1 MIGKLLSSDFVKI
14 RHTWIWLLIVLG
26 PFGVI
31 SLQALNYSLRY
42 DYLVSKLRDQV
53 WVGLLSDIKMLAVL
67 ALLFGIT
74 LITSLIASIEHRQ
87 SSWKQLLALPVSRF
101 SVFTSKYILSL
112 FMMFTASLLLAI
124 GSVLLGLLLGF
135 GTNIPWALLL
145 KNSFYPF
152 LAAMPILALQ
162 QWLSTV
168 IANQAIPLTCGI
180 LGTVVCIWS
189 IKMPD
194 WMPYKWPLLV
204 NEAQIPEYS
213 VMSGIL
219 IGFVV
224 FLFSLAHF
232 IRRDVD

>member
-1 MIGKLLSSDFVKI
+1 MMGKLLSSDFVKI

-26 PFGVI
+26 PVGVI
-31 SLQALNYSLRY
+31 SLQAINYSLRY
-42 DYLVSKLRDQV
+42 DYLVSKLKDQV
-53 WVGLLSDIKMLAVL
+53 WIGLLTDIKILAVL

-74 LITSLIASIEHRQ
+74 LVTSLIVSIEHRQ
-87 SSWKQLLALPVSRF
+87 RSWKQLLALPVSRF
-101 SVFTSKYILSL
+101 SVFSSKYILSL
-112 FMMFTASLLLAI
+112 FMMFTASLLLAV

-135 GTNIPWALLL
+135 GADIPWSLLL

-162 QWLSTV
+162 LWLSTV
-168 IANQAIPLTCGI
+168 ISNQAIPLTCGI
-180 LGTVVCIWS
+180 LGTIVSVYS
-189 IKMPD
+189 IRMPD

-204 NEAQIPEYS
+204 NEANIPEYS
-213 VMSGIL
+213 VIAGIL

-224 FLFSLAHF
+224 FLFSLVHF

>member
-26 PFGVI
+26 PVGVI
-31 SLQALNYSLRY
+31 SLQAINYSLRY
-42 DYLVSKLRDQV
+42 DYLVSKLKDQV
-53 WVGLLSDIKMLAVL
+53 WIGLLSDIKMLAVL
-67 ALLFGIT
+67 ALLFGVT
-74 LITSLIASIEHRQ
+74 LVTSLIASIEHRQ
-87 SSWKQLLALPVSRF
+87 RSWKQLLALPVSRF
-101 SVFTSKYILSL
+101 SVFSSKYILSL
-112 FMMFTASLLLAI
+112 FMMFTASLLLAV

-135 GTNIPWALLL
+135 GTDIPWFLLL

-162 QWLSTV
+162 LWLSTV
-168 IANQAIPLTCGI
+168 ISNQAIPLTCGI
-180 LGTVVCIWS
+180 LGTIVSVYS
-189 IKMPD
+189 IRMPD

-204 NEAQIPEYS
+204 NEANIPEYS
-213 VMSGIL
+213 VIAGIL

-224 FLFSLAHF
+224 FLFSLVHF